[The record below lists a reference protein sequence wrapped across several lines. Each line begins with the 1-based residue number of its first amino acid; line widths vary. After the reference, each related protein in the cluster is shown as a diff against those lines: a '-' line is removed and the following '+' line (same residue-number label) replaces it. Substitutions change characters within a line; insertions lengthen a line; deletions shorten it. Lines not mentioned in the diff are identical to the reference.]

1 MHDAD
6 SIVFQS
12 LLHNLSTVNLSNQNM
27 LGNINEVEIDIVVY
41 LDTL

>member
-1 MHDAD
+1 MMQ
-6 SIVFQS
+6 IVVFQS

-27 LGNINEVEIDIVVY
+27 LGNISEVEIDIVVY